1 MHAKNASDPQQ
12 RSDARVAAAGLDL
25 LIGGAREVRR
35 EVDGLLGHVLAEP
48 PDANAVADGA
58 ALKEQPSVVIG
69 QAGHSTNALT
79 KIIIS
84 QPCLSG
90 IN

>member
-1 MHAKNASDPQQ
+1 MYTKDASDPQQ
-12 RSDARVAAAGLDL
+12 RADARIATAGFDL
-25 LIGGAREVRR
+25 LVGGAGEVRR

-58 ALKEQPSVVIG
+58 ALTEQPGVVIG

-84 QPCLSG
+84 QPCLPG
-90 IN
+90 II

>member
-1 MHAKNASDPQQ
+1 VYTENAGDPQQ
-12 RSDARVAAAGLDL
+12 RPDARIATAGLDL
-25 LIGGAREVRR
+25 LVCGAGEVRR
-35 EVDGLLGHVLAEP
+35 EVDGLLGHVLAES
-48 PDANAVADGA
+48 PDADAVADGA
-58 ALKEQPSVVIG
+58 ALVEQPGVVIG

-90 IN
+90 II

>member
-1 MHAKNASDPQQ
+1 MDTQNASDPQQ
-12 RSDARVAAAGLDL
+12 RRDARVSRASLDL
-25 LIGGAREVRR
+25 LVRGAREVRC
-35 EVDGLLGHVLAEP
+35 EEDGLLGHVLAEP
-48 PDANAVADGA
+48 PDADAVADGA
-58 ALKEQPSVVIG
+58 ALMEQPGVVIG

-90 IN
+90 II

>member
-1 MHAKNASDPQQ
+1 MHTENVGDPQQ
-12 RSDARVAAAGLDL
+12 RPDAGIPGAGLDL
-25 LIGGAREVRR
+25 LIGGAREVSG
-35 EVDGLLGHVLAEP
+35 EEDGLLRHVLAEP
-48 PDANAVADGA
+48 PDADAVADGA
-58 ALKEQPSVVIG
+58 ALMEQPGVVIG

-90 IN
+90 IM